1 MRFNELVKKI
11 LESSQQNNLLLDV
24 IFEDAAPRL
33 ATFVATHN
41 VTDSDISIAFRKN
54 NIKNNND
61 FFSNKEINK
70 HIEHLKQHRITRDGK
85 ILCCWPDFYNYFEQ
99 QVKLN
104 SVNIDNL
111 FLDFDMEISKDLQS
125 HIHPLSQQHGM
136 QSFDKHKQQIQDFRT
151 QQQQQQQQQQPGM
164 LYYHPSGQGVTEY
177 LVDNAST
184 LTSCINNIYIHCKSE
199 TNATIMI
206 EILNNSGYVASRYKS
221 NIGKQTGFIL

>member
-1 MRFNELVKKI
+1 MKFNELVKKI
-11 LESSQQNNLLLDV
+11 LESSQQNNLPLDV

-41 VTDSDISIAFRKN
+41 VTDNDISIAFRKN

-61 FFSNKEINK
+61 FFNNKDVNK
-70 HIEHLKQHRITRDGK
+70 HIGHLKQQPITRDGK

-136 QSFDKHKQQIQDFRT
+136 QSFDKHKQQIQVFRI
-151 QQQQQQQQQQPGM
+151 QQPSGM

-184 LTSCINNIYIHCKSE
+184 LTTCINNIYIHCKSE
-199 TNATIMI
+199 ANAVIMI
-206 EILNNSGYVASRYKS
+206 EMLNNSGYVASRYKS
-221 NIGKQTGFIL
+221 NIGKQTGFIV